1 MSERTD
7 QKQYLPLNQQTGCR
21 RVRSDR
27 RVQGERRSDPRGGG
41 SGRKRSVIAWVR
53 TLTNPRIGVD
63 RRKGVDRRRN
73 EPERTIRIKT
83 LLTQEELSELLK
95 SPPPKGC

>member
-1 MSERTD
+1 MPDRTD
-7 QKQYLPLNQQTGCR
+7 REQDLPLHQQTGCR
-21 RVRSDR
+21 RVRPDR

-41 SGRKRSVIAWVR
+41 CGRKRSLIAWVR

-63 RRKGVDRRRN
+63 RRTGVDRRRT
-73 EPERTIRIKT
+73 EPERTIRIKS

-95 SPPPKGC
+95 